1 MDLMKL
7 VNYGSIDP
15 LEVLFNL
22 FRKKPYGA
30 QPCLNSAIRACYG
43 CCLYTAA
50 VSPLL
55 SKRASKKKENNLQRS
70 PSLDV
75 LLCQTKGTCQQCL
88 GGCYVT
94 PLLYVSFCVEK

>member
-1 MDLMKL
+1 MNDLMKL

-55 SKRASKKKENNLQRS
+55 SKRASKKVKTIYRGLPHLMCYSVRQKGHVNNA
-70 PSLDV
+70 
-75 LLCQTKGTCQQCL
+75 
-88 GGCYVT
+88 
-94 PLLYVSFCVEK
+94 

>member
-1 MDLMKL
+1 MNNLMKL

-55 SKRASKKKENNLQRS
+55 SKRAFKKVKTICRGLPHLMCYSVRQKGHVNNA
-70 PSLDV
+70 
-75 LLCQTKGTCQQCL
+75 
-88 GGCYVT
+88 
-94 PLLYVSFCVEK
+94 